1 MKLRQYQSKDCGGM
15 SELFYDTVHTVN
27 RRDYTEEQVCAW
39 ADGHVDPDVWN
50 RSFLEHFTVIAED
63 NGTLVGF
70 GDMAKD
76 GYLDRL
82 YVHRDH
88 QGKGIGRALCDCMEQ
103 WYREKG
109 MAGDRDGSP
118 HEVTSDTATSH
129 RATSH
134 RVTTHASIT
143 ARPFFEQRG
152 YRVVKEQQVE
162 RRGQM
167 LTNYV
172 MVKDL

>member
-88 QGKGIGRALCDCMEQ
+88 QGKGIGRALWEYLLQNSDNRRFTVNSSPAAVDFYHALGFADLDTEQ
-103 WYREKG
+103 LRGGIRYTP
-109 MAGDRDGSP
+109 MQ
-118 HEVTSDTATSH
+118 
-129 RATSH
+129 
-134 RVTTHASIT
+134 
-143 ARPFFEQRG
+143 FER
-152 YRVVKEQQVE
+152 
-162 RRGQM
+162 
-167 LTNYV
+167 
-172 MVKDL
+172 

>member
-88 QGKGIGRALCDCMEQ
+88 QGKGIGREI
-103 WYREKG
+103 G
-109 MAGDRDGSP
+109 
-118 HEVTSDTATSH
+118 
-129 RATSH
+129 RAH
-134 RVTTHASIT
+134 V
-143 ARPFFEQRG
+143 
-152 YRVVKEQQVE
+152 
-162 RRGQM
+162 
-167 LTNYV
+167 
-172 MVKDL
+172 